1 MRILFVDDMPDTRD
15 VFRLAF
21 GISGHETRVAGT
33 GFDAIEALRAEA
45 FDAIVMDVEM
55 PGMNGWETVR
65 QMRALPNGSEVPIV
79 MFTAYSGHEDKEKA
93 LQAGAD
99 DVLQKPMLPG
109 ELLDRLEALRKRND
123 S

>member
-21 GISGHETRVAGT
+21 GINGHETHVAGT

-45 FDAIVMDVEM
+45 FDAVIMDVEM
-55 PGMNGWETVR
+55 PGMNGWETVS
-65 QMRALPNGSEVPIV
+65 QMRSLPNGETVPIV

-93 LQAGAD
+93 LKAGAN
-99 DVLQKPMLPG
+99 DVFQKPMLPG
-109 ELLDRLEALRKRND
+109 ELLRRLEALR
-123 S
+123 SEES